1 MSAKLAQKTARTLIE
16 TTDEVAHTALR
27 AYQVAANGSAT
38 LDEAEKLTEIQNQIY
53 PLALAIQMDSAPLFD
68 THIEQLR
75 KQDSSPA
82 RDQELTSQ
90 LVALKQVLSQ
100 RLPITAYIL
109 AAKYLNDAIGYLSES
124 LPLVEQTQV
133 TFPMA
138 DNPLGGL
145 AQRYLAALMAADRQ
159 AASQLIVEEARRG
172 TDIHAIYEH
181 VFVPVQWEVG
191 ERWHNRTIN
200 IAQEHFCTATTELAA
215 AQLYQFRHTLPRNG
229 RMAVVT
235 TVAGDLHGMGARI
248 IADYL
253 EMEGWKIYYLGVN
266 TPTESLLHLLQDLQ
280 PDLLAMAA
288 SMPQHIPVV
297 RELVAA
303 KQQNLQ
309 LSQIKVL
316 VGGAAF
322 STDPELWKT
331 TGADAFAATPA
342 AAVAWAKAVF

>member
-16 TTDEVAHTALR
+16 STDEVAYTALR
-27 AYQVAANGSAT
+27 AYQSAT
-38 LDEAEKLTEIQNQIY
+38 NGAAADETKKLTEIQTQIY

-75 KQDSSPA
+75 RQDTSQA
-82 RDQELTSQ
+82 RDQELTAQ

-124 LPLVEQTQV
+124 LPSVDIPKV

-138 DNPLGGL
+138 DNPLGEL
-145 AQRYLAALMAADRQ
+145 ASRYLEALMAADRQ
-159 AASQLIVEEARRG
+159 AAIQLIVAEARRS
-172 TDIHAIYEH
+172 TDVRAIYEH

-191 ERWHNRTIN
+191 ERWHRRVIN

-215 AQLYQFRHTLPRNG
+215 AQLYQFRHALPRNG

-266 TPTESLLHLLQDLQ
+266 TPTESLLHLLEELQ

-288 SMPQHIPVV
+288 SMPQHVTVV
-297 RELVAA
+297 RELVVA
-303 KQQNLQ
+303 KEQNPQ
-309 LSQIKVL
+309 LSKIKVL

-322 STDPELWKT
+322 STDAELWKT
-331 TGADAFAATPA
+331 TGADAFAASPA
-342 AAVAWAKAVF
+342 KAVAWTKTVF